1 MSNTNEELEDAIGVD
16 TSDLR
21 GDDFQIKVAPAVEP
35 AEKMFTGQ
43 HQRLPFVKPVIHVE
57 GAPPKIED
65 ALTPAQMIA
74 ISQIVEQRTR
84 EAISA
89 SSFNPKME
97 AQVVDKSKLPI
108 TDFSKMSL
116 DDVYDL
122 SLNIEAKPFMSA
134 DALAIK
140 LKDTNYEARWVNKN
154 PQRIGQMIARG
165 FTYITDADLV
175 SSDAIEASKDAQNHY
190 SFDDVVAMKIDKA
203 TYFRALRAAH
213 ERAVATTDE
222 VNARKRAA
230 MQANGF
236 MNQKDD
242 PEYGSHYQPD
252 YNPSDS
258 KSALHSGKLKFY
270 DPGVGI

>member
-1 MSNTNEELEDAIGVD
+1 MSNINEDLDDAMD
-16 TSDLR
+16 AATSDLR
-21 GDDFQIKVAPAVEP
+21 EDDFQIKVAPV
-35 AEKMFTGQ
+35 TGAGHLTGSTLPYTQ
-43 HQRLPFVKPVIHVE
+43 SQRPSFVKPVVHVE
-57 GAPPKIED
+57 GAAPKIEE
-65 ALTPAQMIA
+65 ALTAAQMIA
-74 ISQIVEQRTR
+74 ISKLVESQTQA
-84 EAISA
+84 AIKA
-89 SSFNPKME
+89 SKFDPSMS
-97 AQVVDKSKLPI
+97 AQVVSKASVPI

-134 DALAIK
+134 DALTIK

-165 FTYITDADLV
+165 FTYIMEADLV

-230 MQANGF
+230 GQAEGF
-236 MNQKDD
+236 MQR
-242 PEYGSHYQPD
+242 ESGFGAD
-252 YNPSDS
+252 YN
-258 KSALHSGKLKFY
+258 SAASTKKMQFY